1 MHIFSWRGLRFTR
14 FRFTPE
20 VLNLVWFVKYLF
32 AFTIFGGIDISIK
45 MSNAYTSHL
54 LLESLIYLKGTVYG
68 NNQFNWKFLIYFNV
82 LKNICTTIDTNGS
95 KEYKKDHMDWKKV

>member
-45 MSNAYTSHL
+45 MSNAYTSEKVTL
-54 LLESLIYLKGTVYG
+54 SYRNYSMKAKTCSDDIKAD
-68 NNQFNWKFLIYFNV
+68 
-82 LKNICTTIDTNGS
+82 KNYDMRIATNCS
-95 KEYKKDHMDWKKV
+95 NYTLVE